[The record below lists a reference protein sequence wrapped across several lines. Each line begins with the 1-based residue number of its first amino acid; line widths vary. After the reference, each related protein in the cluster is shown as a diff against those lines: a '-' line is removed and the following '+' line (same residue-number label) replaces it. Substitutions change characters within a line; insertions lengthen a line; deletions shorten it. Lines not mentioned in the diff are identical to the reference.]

1 MKYICPGKLELE
13 LLNRVDD
20 ETCSLI
26 KTLLLMDSN
35 RRHKIANFY
44 TPDDLT
50 LVEIVKNNKK
60 SRMVTK
66 SATQMIT
73 VHDWTLLGLYVTIEM
88 FLSMEFMG
96 SIDNE
101 DKIIL
106 LRNFS
111 FKSVILNSAM
121 RSYSSKVDRVTTPDG
136 IDVYPDFM
144 LRMFS
149 PEFVIGIRSRLIA
162 RLAELKVTDE
172 EHMLLN
178 VLLFCD
184 AALHNLSEK
193 AVTTISKYQQM
204 YSSVLLQYCLHRY
217 QQSGP
222 SRFADLLSLC
232 HVVNRA
238 SEDVQH
244 LTTIIQL
251 HQPKTEY
258 KQLFVDVCHRL

>member
-101 DKIIL
+101 DKVSKSKRALLTTIVYSFQIIL

-144 LRMFS
+144 
-149 PEFVIGIRSRLIA
+149 
-162 RLAELKVTDE
+162 
-172 EHMLLN
+172 
-178 VLLFCD
+178 
-184 AALHNLSEK
+184 
-193 AVTTISKYQQM
+193 
-204 YSSVLLQYCLHRY
+204 
-217 QQSGP
+217 
-222 SRFADLLSLC
+222 
-232 HVVNRA
+232 
-238 SEDVQH
+238 
-244 LTTIIQL
+244 
-251 HQPKTEY
+251 
-258 KQLFVDVCHRL
+258 